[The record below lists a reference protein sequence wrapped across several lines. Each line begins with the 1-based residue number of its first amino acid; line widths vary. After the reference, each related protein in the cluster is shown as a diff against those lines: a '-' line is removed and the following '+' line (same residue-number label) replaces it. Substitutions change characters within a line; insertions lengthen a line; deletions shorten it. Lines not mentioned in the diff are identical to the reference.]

1 MQQSRDIDGAGERHH
16 NRRVQLNTALNL
28 RELQRYLGRVGDRW
42 PLAVVMVGGARV
54 DDFRGAPPQRERGPE
69 FVVVLVSHA
78 FDGMPWLERVYQA
91 GSLWDALEM
100 GDPADVHCYTT
111 PEFLRR
117 RTSTPGIK
125 AVVERGLL
133 LFEDT
138 APVPVRTTAE
148 PDGESDGDG
157 EGAADAGAG

>member
-1 MQQSRDIDGAGERHH
+1 MQLSTT
-16 NRRVQLNTALNL
+16 LNM

-54 DDFRGAPPQRERGPE
+54 EDFRGAPPQRERGPE

-91 GSLWDALEM
+91 TSLWDALEM
-100 GDPADVHCYTT
+100 GDSADVHCYTT

-117 RTSTPGIK
+117 RTSTPAIE

-138 APVPVRTTAE
+138 APVPFPA
-148 PDGESDGDG
+148 
-157 EGAADAGAG
+157 AADADPD

>member
-1 MQQSRDIDGAGERHH
+1 
-16 NRRVQLNTALNL
+16 VQLSTALNL

-42 PLAVVMVGGARV
+42 PLSVVMVGGARV
-54 DDFRGAPPQRERGPE
+54 DDLRGAAPQRERGPE

-91 GSLWDALEM
+91 SSLWDALEM
-100 GDPADVHCYTT
+100 GDPADVHCYTA

-117 RTSTPGIK
+117 RRSTPAVR
-125 AVVERGLL
+125 AVVEHGLL

-138 APVPVRTTAE
+138 APVPFPPPA
-148 PDGESDGDG
+148 DGDGDG
-157 EGAADAGAG
+157 EGEGD